1 MSSTRNRTRTRTRES
16 ELLRVNGPVG
26 GSPRFMFLFML
37 TARRGRLALP
47 FRVSNSGRANR
58 PGEPRSMGENMNG
71 TERLAGLMAIRP
83 GWTGLRKRLECT
95 RYVYEYGDV
104 IHS

>member
-1 MSSTRNRTRTRTRES
+1 
-16 ELLRVNGPVG
+16 VNGPVG
-26 GSPRFMFLFML
+26 GSPRFMFLFMP